1 MTERNRTGSDAVRR
15 VMVVDD
21 EPLARQRLA
30 SLVNDLEHY
39 QVVAMAG
46 DGHAALELLARE
58 EPEILLLDIRMPGLN
73 GLDLAARL
81 RDMPRPPAILFCTA
95 YDHYAREAFGVRAAG
110 YLLKPVRRADLLQA
124 LEDACRLNR
133 LQWAAIE
140 QARARPA
147 VGEGRSHLSIQRRHG
162 IDLIALDEVRAFIA
176 EQKYVTVLHAAGEAL
191 IDEPLRALE
200 QEFADRLVRI
210 HRNALVALDAV
221 ESLEATDSGHR
232 LRLRGVERP
241 LRVSRRHLS
250 ELKRRLRRV

>member
-1 MTERNRTGSDAVRR
+1 MMEQNRPGKSELHR

-30 SLVNDLEHY
+30 TLVNELGNY

-81 RDMPRPPAILFCTA
+81 RNLPRPPAILFCTA
-95 YDHYAREAFGVRAAG
+95 YDGYAREAFGVRAVG
-110 YLLKPVRRADLLQA
+110 YLLKPVRRSDLAQA
-124 LEDACRLNR
+124 LEAACQLNR
-133 LQWAAIE
+133 LQWATLKNE
-140 QARARPA
+140 LTTPA
-147 VGEGRSHLSIQRRHG
+147 KGGGRSHLSIPRRHG
-162 IDLIALDEVRAFIA
+162 IDLVALDEVRCFIA
-176 EQKYVTVLHAAGEAL
+176 EQKYVTVIHGGGEAL
-191 IDEPLRALE
+191 IDESLRTLE

-221 ESLEATDSGHR
+221 ESLEAGDGGFV

-241 LRVSRRHLS
+241 LVVSRRHLA